1 MLLRSRRT
9 RTACLIL
16 CLQVCGAAGAA
27 DESVQ
32 ETAKTHETA
41 KPAETAVVPD
51 EAVGPVADTPDEWI
65 DRARDGLHAVVWRS
79 AMHVDRWFGGKEDE
93 EVYRKQAIGSITPSV
108 FWSEF
113 EGFDQKFR
121 FRVKVP
127 LPYLDERY
135 DAFIGTVNREEFV
148 TEREQ
153 QSGAIPRQDSRGQI
167 QEDETV
173 FGVRFRQPRQGGRFE
188 ADAGIRIKSPIDPF
202 VKAGWR
208 YDRGSSKTWLIGFR
222 ETVFWQNSEQ
232 FGFTSRIDVERAIGE
247 AWLARWTASGTISE
261 KTEGVRGY
269 SALTAYRG
277 LPNRQA
283 VGAQVFTAGEFDA
296 SVPLGEYGVKFAYRR
311 SIVRDWLVMEIRPS
325 VTWPKDEPSDP
336 RKASWGIG
344 IGFEMF
350 FGTDE
355 FSASPAT
362 F

>member
-1 MLLRSRRT
+1 MLPGSRRT

-16 CLQVCGAAGAA
+16 CLQLGGAAWAV
-27 DESVQ
+27 DESGQ
-32 ETAKTHETA
+32 ETAKTPETA
-41 KPAETAVVPD
+41 KSAETAVVPD
-51 EAVGPVADTPDEWI
+51 ESVGPVADTPDEWI
-65 DRARDGLHAVVWRS
+65 DRAHDGLHAVVWRS
-79 AMHVDRWFGGKEDE
+79 AMHVDRWFGGADDE
-93 EVYRKQAIGSITPSV
+93 EVYRKKAIGSITPAV

-113 EGFDQKFR
+113 QGFDQKFR
-121 FRVKVP
+121 FRVKLP

-167 QEDETV
+167 QEDETL
-173 FGVRFRQPRQGGRFE
+173 FGVRFRQPRQGGRWE
-188 ADAGIRIKSPIDPF
+188 VDAGLRIRSPIDPF

-208 YDRGSSKTWLIGFR
+208 YDRGSSKNWLLGLR
-222 ETVFWQNSEQ
+222 ETVFWQNSEE
-232 FGFTSRIDVERAIGE
+232 FGFTSRIDIERAIGE
-247 AWLARWTASGTISE
+247 AWLARWTASGTISQE
-261 KTEGVRGY
+261 TEGVRGY

-283 VGAQVFTAGEFDA
+283 VAAQVFTSGEFDA
-296 SVPLGEYGVKFAYRR
+296 DVPLGEYGIKFAYRR
-311 SIVRDWLVMEIRPS
+311 SVVRDWLVMEIRPS
-325 VTWPKDEPSDP
+325 VTWPKSEPEDP

-350 FGTDE
+350 FGIDE